1 MPLYFGNGVQCNDK
15 QTLRTT
21 QKNERQYHCTFCYCL
36 AYWWKTNIRPH
47 KTPNPIF
54 CPERWRQR
62 QKYEDRKRNTKT
74 ERKIR
79 RRRKKYEDRAK
90 NTNTEEK
97 NIIWTLRE
105 KYEDWEKN
113 KKTETEIRKLRKNTK
128 TNREIRRQREKSE
141 YVCFP
146 LSWITTHTTHAL
158 DINELKCRCNMTAK
172 CALFECRQML
182 APRLGVAH
190 FAYTTILH
198 LIIAKR
204 SQWHQQFL

>member
-1 MPLYFGNGVQCNDK
+1 M
-15 QTLRTT
+15 
-21 QKNERQYHCTFCYCL
+21 
-36 AYWWKTNIRPH
+36 
-47 KTPNPIF
+47 
-54 CPERWRQR
+54 
-62 QKYEDRKRNTKT
+62 
-74 ERKIR
+74 
-79 RRRKKYEDRAK
+79 
-90 NTNTEEK
+90 
-97 NIIWTLRE
+97 
-105 KYEDWEKN
+105 
-113 KKTETEIRKLRKNTK
+113 KTETEIRKLRKNTK

-204 SQWHQQFL
+204 SQWHQQFLQKLNWQRRLPGLCFGVPLHNHVCFVDCLGMVSKDRFPRLRLTGNFAFLRPAIGEIYPSISSVR